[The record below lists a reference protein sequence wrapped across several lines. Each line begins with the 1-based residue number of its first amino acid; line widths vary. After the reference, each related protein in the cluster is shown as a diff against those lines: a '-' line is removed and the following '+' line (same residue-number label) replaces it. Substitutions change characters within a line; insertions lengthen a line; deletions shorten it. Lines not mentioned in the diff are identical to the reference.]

1 MIGWIL
7 QRTSELDAGYH
18 ALNSS
23 GFSSR
28 FNRAPVY
35 RRLSEIPPS
44 ELDEILHG
52 CYRLNSTQF
61 HQRDRQSDALR
72 GGGSGYKF
80 AVWRTA
86 RSPESNVDVE
96 PPSSMDD
103 SSMILIEIGVGV
115 DEGPRLNMT
124 IGGRT
129 QSSVKPR

>member
-1 MIGWIL
+1 MDGRIELNFWQVVDMGILQQINGWIL

-35 RRLSEIPPS
+35 RRLLEIPPS

-52 CYRLNSTQF
+52 YCRLNSAQF
-61 HQRDRQSDALR
+61 HRRNRQSDAR
-72 GGGSGYKF
+72 GGGGSGYKF
-80 AVWRTA
+80 AVQKTA
-86 RSPESNVDVE
+86 WSPEGNVDVE

-115 DEGPRLNMT
+115 
-124 IGGRT
+124 
-129 QSSVKPR
+129 